1 MRLKK
6 AIQTFSSACEHLLGN
21 MAIHRPPTED
31 EVLLVKHYC
40 CEVLR
45 KFDSPSTNP
54 AQLKIPPS
62 Q

>member
-6 AIQTFSSACEHLLGN
+6 AIHTFGSACEHLIAN
-21 MAIHRPPTED
+21 MAIYRPPTED
-31 EVLLVKHYC
+31 EALLVKHYC
-40 CEVLR
+40 QEVLR